1 MRRREFI
8 TLVCGA
14 GAAWPLAAHAQ
25 QAGKLPTIGY
35 LGDDASSWSPWTARF
50 VERLNELG
58 WNEGQNISIEYRWS
72 EGHPERIAEIAT
84 EFARRNVSVIIT
96 YGGAVAALK
105 QATAAIPIVFAI
117 AVDPIGSGIVASLS
131 HPGGN
136 VTGLSVEQSD
146 IAGKRLEL
154 LREIVPKLRRLAIMF
169 DGGYAAAV
177 RENNETQAAAR
188 TFGLDVVSHAIRRA
202 ADIVPA
208 FEAIKSQA
216 DALYIAVDALI
227 NANREQIARTALSA
241 RLPTTF
247 NESGCVEVGG
257 LMSYGPNFSDQFRRT
272 AEIVDK
278 ILRGT
283 KPGDIPVEQPIKFE
297 LSINLKTA
305 KALGLTVP
313 QTLLATADKVIE

>member
-1 MRRREFI
+1 MRRRDFI
-8 TLVCGA
+8 TLLGS
-14 GAAWPLAAHAQ
+14 GAATWPLVAHAQ
-25 QAGKLPTIGY
+25 QADKLATIGY

-50 VERLNELG
+50 VERLRELG
-58 WNEGQNISIEYRWS
+58 WNEGQNIAIEYRWS
-72 EGHPERIAEIAT
+72 EGHGERIAEIAT
-84 EFARRNVSVIIT
+84 EFVRRNVNVIVT
-96 YGGAVAALK
+96 YGAAVAGLK

-117 AVDPIGSGIVASLS
+117 AVDPVGSGIVASLS

-154 LREIVPKLRRLAIMF
+154 LREIVPGLRRLAIMF
-169 DGGYAAAV
+169 DEGYAAAM
-177 RENNETQAAAR
+177 RENNETHAAAR
-188 TFGLDVVSHAIRRA
+188 ILGLDVVPHAIRRA
-202 ADIVPA
+202 EDIAPA
-208 FEAIKSQA
+208 FEAIKSQT
-216 DALYIAVDALI
+216 DALYVAVDALV
-227 NANREQIARTALSA
+227 NANREQIARSALGA

-278 ILRGT
+278 ILRGA
-283 KPGDIPVEQPIKFE
+283 KPGDIPVEQPTKFE